1 MNFENVDVV
10 FNLTLNNVT
19 VEYIPSCVQLRWD
32 LGKVKDDLNTV
43 ASNYESEQILGENEN
58 LDAVVS
64 NLQLP
69 TYPTVKY
76 NEKNTICKWI
86 KTTYTSSNTDVISVA
101 KNADWDNN
109 YNNMYYKA
117 SVYRQN
123 KDTDVTITATFT
135 FERFNDSTEASG
147 VTETFT
153 KKIKVKVL
161 AYDEV
166 KEESKKL

>member
-1 MNFENVDVV
+1 M
-10 FNLTLNNVT
+10 
-19 VEYIPSCVQLRWD
+19 
-32 LGKVKDDLNTV
+32 
-43 ASNYESEQILGENEN
+43 
-58 LDAVVS
+58 
-64 NLQLP
+64 
-69 TYPTVKY
+69 
-76 NEKNTICKWI
+76 
-86 KTTYTSSNTDVISVA
+86 ISVA

-123 KDTDVTITATFT
+123 EDTDVTITATFT

-166 KEESKKL
+166 KGKIKCLQR